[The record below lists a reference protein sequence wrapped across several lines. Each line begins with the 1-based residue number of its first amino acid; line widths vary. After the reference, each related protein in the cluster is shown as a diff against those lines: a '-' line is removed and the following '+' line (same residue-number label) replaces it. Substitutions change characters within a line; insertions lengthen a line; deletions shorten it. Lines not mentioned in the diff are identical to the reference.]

1 MRFKKIIVAAT
12 AVMILSGCDTGT
24 PEITDAQSSDT
35 TMSEVTVQPAEPAEN
50 TDEQVFF
57 EYSEVPDG
65 VVLTRYVN
73 EEIVVPETINGKPV
87 TAFRGNSIQDT
98 NIKKLTIKARLETIP
113 VLCESPYLT
122 EIDLPSS
129 MTTVLPSSFINCKA
143 LEAVNVE
150 QGGEFCSVDGAVYTA
165 DMKKLIF
172 VPYAADE
179 EITIPEGVEI
189 IADCAMQYSE
199 AKKVTLPS
207 TLREIGQFAFS
218 KSKLESVNIPAGVKK
233 IGSYAFNETK
243 IREIKLPES
252 LETIGSSVF
261 TKTYI
266 EELYIPDSVTECG
279 MDAMPNCPVS
289 APAQLADTYA
299 LSSKSY
305 VSFRGVSMLD
315 NAIRQGIAK
324 FKENFIFKD
333 LTFDGFPELID
344 LGGRSGIDVYFYNT
358 ETCQWEDSYYSVLET
373 LAKKELDG
381 WLYREMDRICE
392 AEYSG
397 YTFYAIPTEDFIGKI
412 EFYRV
417 NKTGKLLNRVG
428 KLFYFED
435 GKGASQASNLFPEDC
450 TLLWELNK
458 ETAKEKYK
466 PLGTYIVFDGP
477 FTDKPNG
484 EIVTELKVN
493 DEVITEMPYV
503 MNMIPK
509 GENVYV
515 NGSDILHG
523 GSCEGV
529 SFDYDKKTLIL
540 DNVTIETTDKNGIS
554 IMGIEYPKI
563 KLIGDN
569 RVVSAAKPSIEAF
582 ERLFILGDGT
592 LTTGSISILTT
603 SYYYGTSDLT
613 IEENATLKEAYSGAF
628 ADSSILT
635 LSLQDQSRLI
645 CGTADEPSHGLRLDE
660 LTVTGDAVCEINS
673 TGYGVYVPQK
683 SYNRGSTQIKVGVY
697 GNGRLDIT
705 SGLDG
710 ITTEWSGGGQL
721 NISGSAEV
729 NIRSERAGVD
739 ISYSYG
745 RVWMADEAK
754 LTVRS
759 RTASVRA
766 SSLEMNGGTLDLK
779 CGEGFDAA
787 PVNIAING
795 EVEYQEGGY
804 GDDATQTLKLKVKS
818 VEPEYDDYYE
828 GAKAK
833 PVIYLYPEEE
843 TDVSVQVNFPL
854 GGEFTCT
861 YPDYGDGWNVTAMPD
876 GTLYDADGNEYY
888 CLYWEGVGYDTM
900 DGSEGFCVAG
910 ADIADFLREKLMYI
924 GLTARE
930 ANEFIIY
937 WLPKM
942 QDNPYNIISLYTEK
956 YAECVPLDVSP
967 LPDTQIRVFMT
978 YRASNTPV
986 DIPAQELPHYE
997 RYGFTL
1003 VEWGGREGK
1012 NVGRNDL

>member
-1 MRFKKIIVAAT
+1 MRYKKIIAAAAA

-24 PEITDAQSSDT
+24 PDITDAQSSDT
-35 TMSEVTVQPAEPAEN
+35 TTSEVTEQPAETAEN

-98 NIKKLTIKARLETIP
+98 NIKKLKVKARLETIP

-150 QGGEFCSVDGAVYTA
+150 PGGELCSVDGAVYTA
-165 DMKKLIF
+165 DMKKLLF
-172 VPYAADE
+172 VPYAAGE

-207 TLREIGQFAFS
+207 TLKEIGQFAFS
-218 KSKLESVNIPAGVKK
+218 KSKLESVDIPAGVKK

-243 IREIKLPES
+243 IKEITFPNG

-266 EELYIPDSVTECG
+266 EKLYIPDSVTECG
-279 MDAMPNCPVS
+279 MDAMPSCPVS

-299 LSSKSY
+299 LSAKSY

-324 FKENFIFKD
+324 FKENFVFKD
-333 LTFDGFPELID
+333 ITFDGFPELIAF
-344 LGGRSGIDVYFYNT
+344 GSRHSIDVYFYNT
-358 ETCQWEDSYYSVLET
+358 ETKVWEDSYYSNFDNLEV
-373 LAKKELDG
+373 LDG
-381 WLYREMDRICE
+381 WVNREMWNILKE
-392 AEYSG
+392 NYPSG
-397 YTFYAIPTEDFIGKI
+397 YSFYAIPTEDFIGKI

-417 NKTGKLLNRVG
+417 NKTGKLMNRVG

-435 GKGASQASNLFPEDC
+435 GKGVSQASNLFPEDC

-458 ETAKEKYK
+458 ETAKEKYD

-484 EIVTELKVN
+484 EIVSEFTAK

-503 MNMIPK
+503 MNLIPK
-509 GENVYV
+509 SENVYV

-523 GSCEGV
+523 GSYEGV
-529 SFDYDKKTLIL
+529 SYDYDNKTLIL

-554 IMGIEYPKI
+554 IMGIEYSKI

-592 LTTGSISILTT
+592 LTTGSISILTK
-603 SYYYGTSDLT
+603 SYYYGISDLT
-613 IEENATLKEAYSGAF
+613 IEEKATLKEAYSGAF
-628 ADSSILT
+628 SDSSILT

-645 CGTADEPSHGLRLDE
+645 CGTADEPSHGLRLDK
-660 LTVTGDAVCEINS
+660 LTVTGNAVCDINS
-673 TGYGVYVPQK
+673 FDYGISNNDELHAPIEV
-683 SYNRGSTQIKVGVY
+683 NTY
-697 GNGRLDIT
+697 GNGKLNIT
-705 SGLDG
+705 STLDG
-710 ITTEWSGGGQL
+710 ITNGWHGGGEVYL
-721 NISGSAEV
+721 NGNSEV
-729 NIRSERAGVD
+729 TINAGRAGID
-739 ISYSYG
+739 IDYG
-745 RVWMADEAK
+745 YGTRTASGTVSLSDSSK

-759 RTASVRA
+759 RTACVRGHKLSV
-766 SSLEMNGGTLDLK
+766 NGGMLDLK
-779 CGEGFDAA
+779 CGEGFNA
-787 PVNIAING
+787 VAIKTEIDG

-804 GDDATQTLKLKVKS
+804 GDDATQTLKLKVKA

-843 TDVSVQVNFPL
+843 TDVSVQVSFPF

-861 YPDYGDGWNVTAMPD
+861 YPDYGGCWNVTAKPD

-888 CLYWEGVGYDTM
+888 CLYWEGVGYDPMTGE
-900 DGSEGFCVAG
+900 DGFCVAG
-910 ADIADFLREKLMYI
+910 ADTAAFLREKLMYI

-942 QDNPYNIISLYTEK
+942 QYNPYNIISLYTEE

-967 LPDTQIRVFMT
+967 MPDTQIRVFMT
-978 YRASNTPV
+978 YRASDTPV

-997 RYGFTL
+997 RTGFTL
-1003 VEWGGREGK
+1003 VEWGGREG
-1012 NVGRNDL
+1012 